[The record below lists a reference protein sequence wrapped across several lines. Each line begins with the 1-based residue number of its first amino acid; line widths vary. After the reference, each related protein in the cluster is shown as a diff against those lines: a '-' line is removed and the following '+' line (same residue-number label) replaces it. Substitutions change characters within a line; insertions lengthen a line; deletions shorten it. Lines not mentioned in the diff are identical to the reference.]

1 MKQINFYAFFIVGSI
16 IMSIILMQ
24 SCDSGTNPA
33 DIDYV
38 LPEKNLS
45 YYDDLQPMFNGKCAF
60 ESGCHGTDNPELF
73 INFDQKNDVMNY
85 RFRVTGEK
93 LVDIVRDLPN
103 PELSPLYLIVTEG
116 YFSYKEIKRMPLD
129 RNRLPQNN
137 TDGIKQW
144 IKEGAKD

>member
-1 MKQINFYAFFIVGSI
+1 MKQINFYAFFIFCL
-16 IMSIILMQ
+16 IILTNILIQ

-60 ESGCHGTDNPELF
+60 ESGCHGTNTKFSLS
-73 INFDQKNDVMNY
+73 FDTKDEFMNY
-85 RFRVTGEK
+85 RFTQTGEK
-93 LVDIVRDLPN
+93 LVDVVRDLPE